1 MYVLGVLAVLATAYT
16 PFSVPCLFYSVV
28 GIPCPGCGLT
38 RAFVMASQLDL
49 VGAVQMNILFLPI
62 VAGGAVFLVGAVLDF
77 FYRKDVV
84 DYLNKRLAKWWVIG
98 IAVVLMLASWGINIY
113 RFID

>member
-1 MYVLGVLAVLATAYT
+1 
-16 PFSVPCLFYSVV
+16 
-28 GIPCPGCGLT
+28 
-38 RAFVMASQLDL
+38 MASQLDL